1 MYYLETNSIRIFNK
15 KLITPFYLSNCYT
28 SILCISELLAGIKD
42 ERSFRERKGIIRMIY
57 FSRILSDNDLPETK
71 RYKAFGL
78 SVNSNV
84 SDGIALLGAL
94 CIASESYQEFQ
105 DQIPKHLLSEY
116 WDFLK
121 VYDNVDAKFKES
133 YKMRQ
138 EAFDYSDPNLA
149 KDFNKRWDNLDKK
162 PELKSS
168 ILSDLIIYFAKS
180 VLEDKVVNTEG
191 KSLYDL
197 VQRYD
202 HSLDIFFLCIG
213 YFTGKK
219 LIFRNAPSRNDY
231 IDMAHLMYLSSP
243 KSVIVSNDKMISKVL
258 MKVNPINFL
267 SANEFGC
274 MS

>member
-15 KLITPFYLSNCYT
+15 NLSTPFYLSNCYT
-28 SILCISELLAGIKD
+28 SILSICELLAGIKD
-42 ERSFRERKGIIRMIY
+42 EKSFRERKGIIRMIY

-71 RYKAFGL
+71 KYKAFGL

-105 DQIPKHLLSEY
+105 DQIPKHLLTEY

-121 VYDNVDAKFKES
+121 VYDNVDTKFKES

-138 EAFDYSDPNLA
+138 EAFDYSDSNMA
-149 KDFNKRWDNLDKK
+149 KDFNKRWDNLDKN

-168 ILSDLIIYFAKS
+168 ILNDLIVYFAKS
-180 VLEDKVVNTEG
+180 ILEDKVVNTEG
-191 KSLYDL
+191 KSLYNL
-197 VQRYD
+197 VQSYD

-213 YFTGKK
+213 YFTGTK

-231 IDMAHLMYLSSP
+231 LDMAHLMYLSNP
-243 KSVIVSNDKMISKVL
+243 KSIIVSNDRMIRKVL
-258 MKVNPINFL
+258 MKINPNNFL
-267 SANEFGC
+267 SADEFEC
-274 MS
+274 IT

>member
-42 ERSFRERKGIIRMIY
+42 ERSFRERKGIIKMIY

-71 RYKAFGL
+71 KYKAFGF

-94 CIASESYQEFQ
+94 CIASESNQEFQ
-105 DQIPKHLLSEY
+105 DQIPKHLLTEY

-121 VYDNVDAKFKES
+121 AYDNVDTKFKES

-138 EAFDYSDPNLA
+138 EAFDYSDPNMA
-149 KDFNKRWDNLDKK
+149 KDFNKRWDNLDKN

-168 ILSDLIIYFAKS
+168 ILNDLIIYFAKS
-180 VLEDKVVNTEG
+180 ILEDKVVNTEG
-191 KSLYDL
+191 KSLYNL
-197 VQRYD
+197 VQSYD

-213 YFTGKK
+213 YFTGTK

-231 IDMAHLMYLSSP
+231 LDMAHLMYLSNP
-243 KSVIVSNDKMISKVL
+243 KSVIVSNDRMIRKVL
-258 MKVNPINFL
+258 MKTHPNNFL
-267 SANEFGC
+267 TADEFGC
-274 MS
+274 LS